1 MKKMFA
7 PVLLSFGLILSG
19 AGDADAALRGNP
31 SSKVYHTETCKAA
44 KNMKEAVAFGTEA
57 DAKGKGF
64 SPCLICFP
72 DAAKK
77 IQAST
82 SSPYV
87 GNPKSKVFHKA
98 GCKVAPKKNPVILQN
113 LLEAHKQGFK
123 PCKTCVPMGKVT
135 PAMAKEETDS
145 NSINK
150 PTACRAHRP
159 AGCFSVQ

>member
-1 MKKMFA
+1 MKRLFA
-7 PVLLSFGLILSG
+7 PVLLSVSLILAG
-19 AGDADAALRGNP
+19 AGDAHAALRGNP

-44 KNMKEAVAFGTEA
+44 KNMKEAMAFGTEA

-123 PCKTCVPMGKVT
+123 PCKTCVPAGKAT
-135 PAMAKEETDS
+135 PAMAK
-145 NSINK
+145 
-150 PTACRAHRP
+150 
-159 AGCFSVQ
+159 